1 MARRSA
7 AKLQIGMV
15 EHETLHERIYREL
28 RRALMS
34 GAVRPGQSLSY
45 RGLAEALG
53 TSPMPVRDAVRRL
66 ISERALEALPNRT
79 IAVPTLSTR
88 NIDEIYKI
96 RISLEG
102 LAAEEA
108 AGLVSD
114 RLVGELET
122 LEDQME
128 ETLKAGDI
136 RRFMDQNWRFHFKI
150 YGAAEMPQLT
160 EVIEN
165 FWLQIGPLV
174 SQQAPQTHGDIIF
187 AHHRS
192 AVGALKRRDGPAAR
206 AAIAADLADARIA
219 LLEAMNRP
227 KETVAPSRARRPR
240 KTPAIAG

>member
-7 AKLQIGMV
+7 VKLQIGMV
-15 EHETLHERIYREL
+15 ERETLHERIYREL
-28 RRALMS
+28 RRALMT

-79 IAVPTLSTR
+79 IAVPTLSPR
-88 NIDEIYKI
+88 NVDEIYKI

-108 AGLVSD
+108 AGRISD
-114 RLVGELET
+114 RVVGELET

-136 RRFMDQNWRFHFKI
+136 RRFTDQNWRFHFKI

-165 FWLQIGPLV
+165 FWLQIGPV
-174 SQQAPQTHGDIIF
+174 IEQQAPQTHGADIF

-192 AVGALKRRDGPAAR
+192 AVDALGRRDGPAAR
-206 AAIAADLADARIA
+206 AAITADLADARIA

-227 KETVAPSRARRPR
+227 EEAAPPSRARRTR
-240 KTPAIAG
+240 KAPARAG

>member
-7 AKLQIGMV
+7 VKLQIGMV
-15 EHETLHERIYREL
+15 EHEMLHERIYREL

-79 IAVPTLSTR
+79 IAVPTLSPR

-102 LAAEEA
+102 LATEEA
-108 AGLVSD
+108 AGRISD
-114 RLVGELET
+114 RVVGELET

-128 ETLKAGDI
+128 ENLKAGDI
-136 RRFMDQNWRFHFKI
+136 RRYIDQNWRFHFKI
-150 YGAAEMPQLT
+150 YGAAEMPQL
-160 EVIEN
+160 IELIESC
-165 FWLQIGPLV
+165 WLQIGPLV
-174 SQQAPQTHGDIIF
+174 SQQAPQTHGADIF

-192 AVGALKRRDGPAAR
+192 AVEALKRRDGPAAR
-206 AAIAADLADARIA
+206 AAITADLSDARIA

-227 KETVAPSRARRPR
+227 EETVAAPRARRGR
-240 KTPAIAG
+240 KTLVRAG